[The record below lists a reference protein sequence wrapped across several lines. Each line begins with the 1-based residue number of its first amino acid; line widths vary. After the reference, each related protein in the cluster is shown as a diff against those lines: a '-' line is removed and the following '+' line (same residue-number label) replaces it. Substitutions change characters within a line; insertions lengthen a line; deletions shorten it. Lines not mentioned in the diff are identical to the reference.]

1 MFKTPTVGFE
11 PTSHF
16 WQTIFKTAPFTARAR
31 WQFLYAHIS
40 LSVSVAISLFND
52 CLPRLSPILFSKNI
66 YHLLADSVIW
76 PNNCRNRYYAAVSQH
91 LRIGTSVMIFC
102 CLSVG
107 CLPAVYLT
115 CTFTKHLVPPP
126 YLMLYFISAKWGRKE
141 LNLQCLPRGNGFT
154 VRRNTT
160 NRCRFPEMRG
170 HLTPY
175 LCTRPRYA
183 YSIKSARHHRNGRIW
198 TFACKHAPNSHK
210 KELNLDNPP
219 LSQLNYVPKPPSD
232 G

>member
-1 MFKTPTVGFE
+1 MIKKLYHSNRQYSIIKDRNANGRIWT
-11 PTSHF
+11 H
-16 WQTIFKTAPFTARAR
+16 KPFLTDDFQDRSLYRSGTLAI
-31 WQFLYAHIS
+31 LYAHIS

-52 CLPRLSPILFSKNI
+52 CLTRLSPIHFSQNI
-66 YHLLADSVIW
+66 DHLLADSVIW

-91 LRIGTSVMIFC
+91 LRTGTSVMIFC

-126 YLMLYFISAKWGRKE
+126 YLTLYFISAKWGRKE

-154 VRRNTT
+154 VRCNTA

-175 LCTRPRYA
+175 LCMRLRYA
-183 YSIKSARHHRNGRIW
+183 YSIRSARHHRNGRIR
-198 TFACKHAPNSHK
+198 TFNPALVVVFRVHATFTN
-210 KELNLDNPP
+210 
-219 LSQLNYVPKPPSD
+219 
-232 G
+232 